1 MNVPIAANLIALQ
14 FGGSAIAP
22 TLLMYGLLIAIFY
35 FILIRPQ
42 QKQRKAHEALIH
54 TIKRGDEIVTA
65 GGVVGEVVHVAVPPK
80 DPNAKEGAPTTTMS
94 DRITIKSGDSRLVV
108 ERARIARVISGSTGT
123 TSSNS

>member
-1 MNVPIAANLIALQ
+1 MNAPIAANLIALQ

-42 QKQRKAHEALIH
+42 QKQRKAHEALIR

-65 GGVVGEVVHVAVPPK
+65 GGVVGEVVHVATLPK
-80 DPNAKEGAPTTTMS
+80 DPNAKEGADTSMS
-94 DRITIKSGDSRLVV
+94 DRITIKSGDSRLIV
-108 ERARIARVISGSTGT
+108 ERARIARVINAPTG
-123 TSSNS
+123 SNSSS